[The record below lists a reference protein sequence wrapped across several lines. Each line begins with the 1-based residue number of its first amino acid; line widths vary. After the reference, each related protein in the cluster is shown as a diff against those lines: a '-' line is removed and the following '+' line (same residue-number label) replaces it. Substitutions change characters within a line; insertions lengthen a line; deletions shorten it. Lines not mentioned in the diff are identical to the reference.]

1 MLEQSKYKAPNT
13 SKGEG
18 EEKKLTKIYLLFEV
32 SYTRISFTS
41 IDVVE
46 RVTVKSSHQQ

>member
-18 EEKKLTKIYLLFEV
+18 EEKKLTK
-32 SYTRISFTS
+32 STCS
-41 IDVVE
+41 
-46 RVTVKSSHQQ
+46 KSATQELASHL